1 MLTRLCYGYTNSHFA
16 RGVEMSRKK
25 IIEILKHLNLLSLI
39 IPTGVLVASAIFP
52 LQPVIRQAFI
62 AIILIWFGVEAMTG
76 FQFTH

>member
-1 MLTRLCYGYTNSHFA
+1 
-16 RGVEMSRKK
+16 MSRKK